1 MAKAAWGE
9 KRICEDC
16 GTKFYDLRKDPI
28 ICPKCG
34 SEFTKPSLVTSSRTK
49 TADAKKSVAPE
60 VQNVEAK
67 DKDVLNEIGETE
79 FDLIDS
85 DDDELEAETSQI
97 IEDTSDL
104 SDENDKLVQVAEDVN
119 ENSNSDG
126 V

>member
-34 SEFTKPSLVTSSRTK
+34 SEFTKPSLVISSRTK

-67 DKDVLNEIGETE
+67 DKDVPNKTGETE

-85 DDDELEAETSQI
+85 DDGELEAETSQI

-126 V
+126 G

>member
-34 SEFTKPSLVTSSRTK
+34 SEFTKPSLVISSRTK

-67 DKDVLNEIGETE
+67 DKDVPNETGETE

-104 SDENDKLVQVAEDVN
+104 SDENDKSVQVAEDVN
-119 ENSNSDG
+119 ENFNSDG

>member
-9 KRICEDC
+9 KRICGDC

-34 SEFTKPSLVTSSRTK
+34 SEFTKPSLVISSRTK
-49 TADAKKSVAPE
+49 TPGAKKSVAPE
-60 VQNVEAK
+60 GQKVEAK
-67 DKDVLNEIGETE
+67 DKDVPNETGETE
-79 FDLIDS
+79 FDFIDS
-85 DDDELEAETSQI
+85 DDNELEAETSQI

-104 SDENDKLVQVAEDVN
+104 SDESEELLQVAEDVN
-119 ENSNSDG
+119 EKSNLDG